1 MSETR
6 WVRAACTEH
15 VPLREGRE
23 VLIGPLS
30 LALFNLGHRYLA
42 VDNQCPHKG
51 GPLADGIVTGT
62 SVVCPL
68 HSWRISLETGDVDR
82 PASGRGRCVH
92 AYPTRVEDGVVS
104 IEIPVA
110 RLGTPSQRA
119 EAPAAE
125 PQALAACTQSKAS
138 KEEAA

>member
-1 MSETR
+1 
-6 WVRAACTEH
+6 
-15 VPLREGRE
+15 

-51 GPLADGIVTGT
+51 GPLADGIVTGA

-92 AYPTRVEDGVVS
+92 AYRTRVEDGVVS
-104 IEIPVA
+104 IEVPLA
-110 RLGTPSQRA
+110 RLGTPAGRA
-119 EAPAAE
+119 EEGAGE
-125 PQALAACTQSKAS
+125 PQATHACKASKQS

>member
-68 HSWRISLETGDVDR
+68 HSWRISLETGEVDR
-82 PASGRGRCVH
+82 PASGRGLCVR
-92 AYPTRVEDGVVS
+92 AYATRVEDGVVS
-104 IEIPVA
+104 VEVPVA
-110 RLGTPSQRA
+110 RLAKPVEGA
-119 EAPAAE
+119 EGAAAE
-125 PQALAACTQSKAS
+125 LQESRAGKASKES

>member
-6 WVRAACTEH
+6 WVRAACIEH

-92 AYPTRVEDGVVS
+92 AYRTRVEDGVVS
-104 IEIPVA
+104 IEVPLEK
-110 RLGTPSQRA
+110 LGTPTG
-119 EAPAAE
+119 PAQQPAQE
-125 PQALAACTQSKAS
+125 PRETKACAASKSS